1 MSDIYTQMNLLSSSI
16 GVALHNHMSTNNVN
30 HDALEGFVHAN
41 SVHISFVV
49 VSRGSG
55 GFIRLTLIM
64 INIDARSI

>member
-1 MSDIYTQMNLLSSSI
+1 MTL
-16 GVALHNHMSTNNVN
+16 
-30 HDALEGFVHAN
+30 AN